1 MTACRPAARRCRMPF
16 CRAWRKKFGMNVDVV
31 RQLTAD
37 NGGEVN
43 GYWAAGA
50 AALTVGENSANAY
63 QTVQHELTHW
73 MEGENPEGWARLRAR
88 TMAFAASEY
97 GLGGVQQHIGRYESS
112 YGDRTQAA
120 DEYARDLFAGI
131 MSSEENTRAFVEYV
145 SEDSETTREEKRS
158 VLQALREML
167 DKIVGSIRSLLR
179 GGDATLGAAD
189 GRRLAE
195 RAENA
200 EKARAVCDEA
210 LAELETARRNAPR
223 AWRPPDRRTAIK
235 NAPRQARA

>member
-1 MTACRPAARRCRMPF
+1 M
-16 CRAWRKKFGMNVDVV
+16 DVV

-120 DEYARDLFAGI
+120 DEDARDL
-131 MSSEENTRAFVEYV
+131 
-145 SEDSETTREEKRS
+145 
-158 VLQALREML
+158 
-167 DKIVGSIRSLLR
+167 GSL
-179 GGDATLGAAD
+179 
-189 GRRLAE
+189 
-195 RAENA
+195 
-200 EKARAVCDEA
+200 VV
-210 LAELETARRNAPR
+210 
-223 AWRPPDRRTAIK
+223 
-235 NAPRQARA
+235 

>member
-1 MTACRPAARRCRMPF
+1 MVQDDAALYTAYSLGRDAASALTVQQPAAAVTANRRCAVTGVP
-16 CRAWRKKFGMNVDVV
+16 AGSAQVPDAVLQGVAEKFGMNVDVV

-120 DEYARDLFAGI
+120 DEYAATCLP
-131 MSSEENTRAFVEYV
+131 
-145 SEDSETTREEKRS
+145 
-158 VLQALREML
+158 AL
-167 DKIVGSIRSLLR
+167 
-179 GGDATLGAAD
+179 
-189 GRRLAE
+189 
-195 RAENA
+195 
-200 EKARAVCDEA
+200 
-210 LAELETARRNAPR
+210 
-223 AWRPPDRRTAIK
+223 
-235 NAPRQARA
+235 

>member
-1 MTACRPAARRCRMPF
+1 M
-16 CRAWRKKFGMNVDVV
+16 
-31 RQLTAD
+31 RQP
-37 NGGEVN
+37 
-43 GYWAAGA
+43 
-50 AALTVGENSANAY
+50 LTVGENSANAY

-158 VLQALREML
+158 VLKALREML

-200 EKARAVCDEA
+200 EKARAV
-210 LAELETARRNAPR
+210 RRGPGRAGNRAPERPR
-223 AWRPPDRRTAIK
+223 APGGRRTGGQRYK
-235 NAPRQARA
+235 NAPAASEGVKLSKTNRAGRKTSARTNITADRWSSGRA

>member
-1 MTACRPAARRCRMPF
+1 MYNAGREGVLSFEQAKSASAARAAVVQDDAALYTAYSLGRNAASALTVQQPAAAVTEPEVRYDGVP
-16 CRAWRKKFGMNVDVV
+16 AGSAQVPDAVLQGVAEKFGMNVDVV

-145 SEDSETTREEKRS
+145 SED
-158 VLQALREML
+158 L
-167 DKIVGSIRSLLR
+167 SL
-179 GGDATLGAAD
+179 
-189 GRRLAE
+189 
-195 RAENA
+195 
-200 EKARAVCDEA
+200 
-210 LAELETARRNAPR
+210 
-223 AWRPPDRRTAIK
+223 IHI
-235 NAPRQARA
+235 